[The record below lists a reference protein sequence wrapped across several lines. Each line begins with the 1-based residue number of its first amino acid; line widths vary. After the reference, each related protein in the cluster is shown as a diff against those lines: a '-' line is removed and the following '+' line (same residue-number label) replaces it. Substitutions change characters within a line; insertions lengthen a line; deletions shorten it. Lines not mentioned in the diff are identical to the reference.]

1 MSALQPWLAPHLWWW
16 AAVVAGVSYCVPAW
30 SGWHGPLFI
39 VWKGA
44 GVGLLAVT
52 AATSALA
59 ASRRLPA
66 SESVSASAPASLKQ
80 NKHSLA
86 FNDARLLTAVMAC
99 GALGDVL
106 LDAVSLVA
114 GAAWFAL
121 GHLLAMGLYWRHRRT
136 DDALSPSG
144 AIKRLWPFWLGVPV
158 ALGITAML
166 ARGEPL
172 AGVAVGYTLLVAL
185 MAAFAWRSRFPR
197 WLTSLGAFL
206 FVVSDLCIF
215 ARTAGPLA
223 LQATFGL
230 LVWPLYFGG
239 QALIAK
245 GVLQG
250 PQPD

>member
-1 MSALQPWLAPHLWWW
+1 MSARQRWLAPHLWWW

-44 GVGLLAVT
+44 GVGLLAV
-52 AATSALA
+52 AAALSALA
-59 ASRRLPA
+59 AHPHSSSTA
-66 SESVSASAPASLKQ
+66 GTPASLKQ
-80 NKHSLA
+80 RQHSPA

-106 LDAVSLVA
+106 LDAISLVA
-114 GAAWFAL
+114 GAVWFAL
-121 GHLLAMGLYWRHRRT
+121 AHLLAMGLYWRNRRT

-144 AIKRLWPFWLGVPV
+144 ALTRLWPFWLGVPV
-158 ALGITAML
+158 ALGITAVL

-185 MAAFAWRSRFPR
+185 MAAFAWRSRFSR
-197 WLTSLGAFL
+197 WLVGLGAFL
-206 FVVSDLCIF
+206 FLVSDLLIF
-215 ARTAGPLA
+215 TRTAGPVPLREVA
-223 LQATFGL
+223 GL

-239 QALIAK
+239 QALIAR
-245 GVLQG
+245 GVTSRAGLR
-250 PQPD
+250 

>member
-1 MSALQPWLAPHLWWW
+1 MSARQRWLAPHLWWW

-44 GVGLLAVT
+44 GVGLLAV
-52 AATSALA
+52 AAALSALA
-59 ASRRLPA
+59 AHPHSSSTA
-66 SESVSASAPASLKQ
+66 GTPASLKQ
-80 NKHSLA
+80 RQHSLA

-106 LDAVSLVA
+106 LDAISLVA

-121 GHLLAMGLYWRHRRT
+121 AHLLAMGLYWRNRRT

-144 AIKRLWPFWLGVPV
+144 ALTRLWPFWLGVPV
-158 ALGITAML
+158 ALGITAVL

-185 MAAFAWRSRFPR
+185 MAAFAWRSRFSR
-197 WLTSLGAFL
+197 RLVGLGAFL
-206 FVVSDLCIF
+206 FLVSDLLIF
-215 ARTAGPLA
+215 TRTAGPVPLREVA
-223 LQATFGL
+223 GL
-230 LVWPLYFGG
+230 LVWPLYFAG
-239 QALIAK
+239 QALIAR
-245 GVLQG
+245 GVTSRAGLR
-250 PQPD
+250 